1 VLEAAG
7 DAPRRRFERLPLLPR
22 EGALEEPYA
31 EALFA
36 TPIGELHPAVV
47 RTRYGFHVILV
58 TEEVPEEVTP
68 FEEAAPEIRE
78 ALVLEGRA
86 ELLSRILREAANER
100 GVEMEESAI
109 AQIAA
114 LELDT

>member
-1 VLEAAG
+1 LPPF
-7 DAPRRRFERLPLLPR
+7 PRR
-22 EGALEEPYA
+22 GALEEPYA

-36 TPIGELHPAVV
+36 TPVGELHPSVV
-47 RTRYGFHVILV
+47 RTSYGFHVILV
-58 TEEVPEEVTP
+58 TEEVPEEVTT

-86 ELLSRILREAANER
+86 ELLSRILREAADER

-109 AQIAA
+109 ARIAA
-114 LELDT
+114 LELGT